1 MKVLSD
7 VVQSIINV
15 GPSVMLPIII
25 FIVGLIFRVK
35 PGKALTSGITVG
47 IGM

>member
-35 PGKALTSGITVG
+35 PDRKSVV
-47 IGM
+47 